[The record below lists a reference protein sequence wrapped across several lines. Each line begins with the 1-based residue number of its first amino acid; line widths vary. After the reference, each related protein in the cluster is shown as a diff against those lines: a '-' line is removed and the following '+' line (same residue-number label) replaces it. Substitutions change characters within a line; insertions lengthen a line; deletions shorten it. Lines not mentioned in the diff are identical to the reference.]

1 MGLQLFVATLLG
13 LRMGDSAIE
22 AQTNTLLIFRETEQE
37 AHQEAERAIEQRFP
51 SADGWVDQQISLVP
65 IPLEIEDAG
74 YKLTWQIEKL
84 AE

>member
-1 MGLQLFVATLLG
+1 MSPQLFVATLLG
-13 LRMGDSAIE
+13 LRMGDNAIE

-37 AHQEAERAIEQRFP
+37 AHQEAERAIEKRFP

-65 IPLEIEDAG
+65 IPPEVEDDG